1 MLALFLPI
9 TIDFSFVL
17 NGTAQQLMNKC
28 LIHEFIQT
36 TIYIYYCSL
45 QVKNVRVSPME
56 RDNDGATP
64 LHFAAARGMHQ
75 PIGYT
80 QHLATHFQ
88 SRSHRGHRVA
98 PQAWS

>member
-9 TIDFSFVL
+9 TIGFSFVL

-28 LIHEFIQT
+28 LIYE
-36 TIYIYYCSL
+36 IYYCSL

-64 LHFAAARGMHQ
+64 LHFAAARGIHQ

-80 QHLATHFQ
+80 QHLATQFQ